1 MNVTLVCDLSSV
13 SLSYFLISLLL
24 TTEHYLHSFLFD
36 HLSIVSSLSSYYLN
50 RPSSLES
57 FVIEIYEPHYHYV
70 ILKAAVAMKW
80 RLQSQTVKGV

>member
-1 MNVTLVCDLSSV
+1 MNVNLVCDLSSV
-13 SLSYFLISLLL
+13 SLSYFLINLFL

-36 HLSIVSSLSSYYLN
+36 HLSIVSSLSSYLT